1 MIDTSRMRIPPFAHQ
16 VVGVETILANPYFF
30 LGDEM
35 GAGKTKQAI
44 DAAQYLYVNDV
55 IDRVIVVAPAS
66 VRSVWYNEELGEL
79 AKHLWD
85 DVSATVAEFH
95 AKVREWRRGPTTKRA
110 AMQWIITNYDFIRQR
125 ARYMQLVPY
134 CTHRTLL
141 ILDESSAV
149 KNYRAERTL
158 ACKYLRNKCG
168 RVLLLNG
175 TPIANSPADLYSQFS
190 LMDPRILDCK
200 TFFHFRA
207 RYAILGGFKQR
218 QIVGWVNIEDLQ
230 NRIKPFILRRLKKDC
245 LDLPEKM
252 PPVALTV
259 PLTEKTWKI
268 YKEMRDQFVAWLS
281 EASVSVSSQAV
292 TKAMRLSQIT
302 SGFLGG
308 MMEAEADGDTPVLET
323 DVRPSFIEEEEPL
336 LWDDAP
342 RGVITGRKLPAQEIG
357 REKLDFLLQWMS
369 DRMESDPDLKLLIWC
384 RFRPELTRIVSAIE
398 TKFGLMIAVAGLHGG
413 QKKIERE
420 YALNLLH
427 PEKAP
432 SGPAVVVGTK
442 GTGSLGLNMTA
453 SHTVINMSDDY
464 SLFKRKQSD
473 DRVHRPGQVHD
484 VSYFDIIAT
493 GPNGQRT
500 IDHSIAKVQRD
511 KDDVATWTQAA
522 WISEIARE

>member
-1 MIDTSRMRIPPFAHQ
+1 MRVPPFAHQ
-16 VVGVETILANPYFF
+16 VIGVEKILENPYFF
-30 LGDEM
+30 LADEM
-35 GAGKTKQAI
+35 GAGKTKQGI

-55 IDRVIVVAPAS
+55 IDRVVVVAPAS
-66 VRSVWYNEELGEL
+66 VRSVWYNPELGEL

-85 DVSATVAEFH
+85 DIPATIAEFH
-95 AKVREWRRGPTTKRA
+95 AKTRDWRHGPTSKKA

-125 ARYMQLVPY
+125 VRYSQLVPY

-149 KNYRAERTL
+149 KNYRAERTI
-158 ACKYLRNKCG
+158 ACKILRNKCG

-175 TPIANSPADLYSQFS
+175 TPIANSPADLYSQCS
-190 LMDPRILDCK
+190 IMDTKILDCK
-200 TFFHFRA
+200 SFFHFRA

-218 QIVGWVNIEDLQ
+218 QIVGWVNIGDIQE
-230 NRIKPFILRRLKKDC
+230 RIKPYILRRLKKDC

-292 TKAMRLSQIT
+292 TKSMRLSQIT

-308 MMEAEADGDTPVLET
+308 MMEAEADEDTPVLPT
-323 DVRPSFIEEEEPL
+323 DARPSFIEEEEPL
-336 LWDDAP
+336 LWDDTP
-342 RGVITGRKLPAQEIG
+342 RPIITGRKLPAQVIG
-357 REKLDFLLQWMS
+357 HEKIDFLMQWIGE
-369 DRMESDPDLKLLIWC
+369 RMESDPNLKLLIWC
-384 RFRPELTRIVSAIE
+384 RFRPELAAIITRLEEVFDPSLGVSI
-398 TKFGLMIAVAGLHGG
+398 AGLHGG
-413 QKKIERE
+413 QKRIERE

-432 SGPAVVVGTK
+432 TGPVFVVATK

-522 WISEIARE
+522 WISEITRE